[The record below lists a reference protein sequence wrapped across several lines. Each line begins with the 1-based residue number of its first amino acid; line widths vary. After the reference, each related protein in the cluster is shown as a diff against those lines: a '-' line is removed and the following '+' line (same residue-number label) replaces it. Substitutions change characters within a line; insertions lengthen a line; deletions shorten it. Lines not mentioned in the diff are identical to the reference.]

1 MPTTANVETV
11 LTLLTPYCMY
21 YAAEHFNFSGVL
33 AVVSGG
39 LLLSSKRQIM
49 LDFQSRMEAI
59 NVWTNV
65 VFVMNGLVFM
75 LIGLQLPSIISQL
88 GETSLTNAIWY
99 GVVISLILIFTRL
112 ACTFGAAIFTRIMSN
127 FITVADANPGWKEP
141 LISGWAG
148 MRGVVSLAAA
158 LSVPLIVS
166 GGQPFPYRNL
176 ILFITFIVI
185 LFTLV
190 LQGLTLP
197 WLIHKVK
204 LEDKFSNMPEQQ
216 QETGIQKKLA
226 QVSLTFLQN
235 KYGNG
240 EIQNEH
246 LDNLFTRLQLE
257 LKVHQQ
263 NFYSSEGQ
271 TEDSLTSYR
280 RIYLELLE
288 EQRKLLEGMNR
299 RTEIDEELVRKY
311 LSLIDLEEFKIRE
324 KLI

>member
-1 MPTTANVETV
+1 
-11 LTLLTPYCMY
+11 
-21 YAAEHFNFSGVL
+21 L
-33 AVVSGG
+33 A
-39 LLLSSKRQIM
+39 Q
-49 LDFQSRMEAI
+49 
-59 NVWTNV
+59 
-65 VFVMNGLVFM
+65 
-75 LIGLQLPSIISQL
+75 
-88 GETSLTNAIWY
+88 
-99 GVVISLILIFTRL
+99 
-112 ACTFGAAIFTRIMSN
+112 AIFTRFMSK
-127 FITVADANPGWKEP
+127 FIKVADANPGWKEP

-166 GGQPFPYRNL
+166 GGRPFPYRNL

-204 LEDKFSNMPEQQ
+204 LEDKFNIMPEQQ

-226 QVSLTFLQN
+226 QASLTFLQN
-235 KYGNG
+235 KYGNDV
-240 EIQNEH
+240 IQNEH
-246 LDNLFTRLQLE
+246 LDNLLKRLQLE
-257 LKVHQQ
+257 INVHEQ
-263 NFYSSEGQ
+263 NFKNSEGP
-271 TEDSLTSYR
+271 TEESLTTFR
-280 RIYLELLE
+280 TIYLELLE

-299 RTEIDEELVRKY
+299 NTEIDEELVRKY